1 MQVTELKCIEVLIR
15 SLVNKTELDREAL
28 SEFDRVTTFEETKNN
43 LFNLISIDDLLSNF
57 NHIQPFSL

>member
-28 SEFDRVTTFEETKNN
+28 SEFDRVSTFEVC
-43 LFNLISIDDLLSNF
+43 
-57 NHIQPFSL
+57 